1 MPAVKI
7 DPNFFNH
14 DAQAGGFFPITHT
27 NPGFDIEAFLSGP
40 GKNLL
45 IEGIRG
51 TGKTHIL
58 KMVASTALSTYSDK
72 KILPVYISISKVS
85 EWESREV
92 HIFRIHLYANIVNE
106 TISTIEKEYASI
118 GFQKSSNVDNAINK
132 IKKMFG
138 VEIDGDIT
146 EILRKIRV
154 INENLLSQ
162 LTYNQE
168 QILERV
174 KKEYAERSTFGGSLK
189 TFQASW
195 DEILKILSEKEI
207 IFVGKNF
214 AYENASQFLVEFF
227 KQLNEIL
234 GSRYIILLLD
244 ECSETSAEAQIE
256 IFRLLKLI
264 RGSFTSDM
272 EKNYVYFC
280 ASVYPPYSTSYPSK
294 SQGQNFNFEPGQ
306 DATVEYLQMDE
317 LSDEYESFFSEL
329 TKKRLEFFCEK
340 KITSPIKAI
349 FENEGAFFLA
359 AYGANGIPRRYLEIL
374 KQGYDTLC
382 QRSGSDGDTKRISQK
397 DIEDGIQTVA
407 SNQILSSTKLKSDD
421 FKIIEEIAQ
430 RIGTRN
436 KKTETENKEK
446 MKKLPANDYFTINRS
461 QFDEFIRLLLQ
472 GCVHEK
478 GRTRLKK
485 YYKEEG
491 SQGPLLMLDLSLLI
505 QYGAIDKR
513 RVVDIVRKDLK
524 ENAKSGYLYCQDF
537 DLRQF
542 AYQKS
547 KNNYKITD

>member
-1 MPAVKI
+1 MPVIKI

-14 DAQAGGFFPITHT
+14 DAQAGGFFPFTHT
-27 NPGFDIEAFLSGP
+27 NPGFDIDAYLSGT

-45 IEGIRG
+45 VEGIRG

-58 KMVASTALSTYSDK
+58 KMIASRGISTYPEK

-85 EWESREV
+85 EWESRDI

-106 TISTIEKEYASI
+106 TISTIEKEYSHI
-118 GFQKSSNVDNAINK
+118 GFQRSSAIDNAINK

-138 VEIDGDIT
+138 IEIEGDFSV
-146 EILRKIRV
+146 ILKRIREL
-154 INENLLSQ
+154 NQNLLSQ

-168 QILERV
+168 KILARV
-174 KKEYAERSTFGGSLK
+174 KKEYEERSKFGGSHK

-195 DEILKILSEKEI
+195 EDILKILSEKEI
-207 IFVGKNF
+207 IFIGKNF

-227 KQLNEIL
+227 TQLHYIL
-234 GSRYIILLLD
+234 GCRHIILLLD
-244 ECSETSAEAQIE
+244 ECSETSEDAQTE

-280 ASVYPPYSTSYPSK
+280 ASVYPPYSTNYPSK
-294 SQGQNFNFEPGQ
+294 SMGQNFNFEPGQ
-306 DATVEYLQMDE
+306 DASVEYLQLDE
-317 LSDEYESFFSEL
+317 LSDEYESFFSEM
-329 TKKRLEFFCEK
+329 TKKRLEYFCK
-340 KITSPIKAI
+340 HSISHPLKAI
-349 FENEGAFFLA
+349 FEHEGAFYLA
-359 AYGANGIPRRYLEIL
+359 AYGANGNPRRYLEIL

-382 QRSGSDGDTKRISQK
+382 QRSSAEKEIKKISQK

-407 SNQILSSTKLKSDD
+407 SNQILSTTKLTTND

-436 KKTETENKEK
+436 KKTETENKDK
-446 MKKLPANDYFTINRS
+446 TKKLPANVYFTINRS
-461 QFDEFIRLLLQ
+461 QFRDFIPLLLQ

-491 SQGPLLMLDLSLLI
+491 SQGPLLMLDLSLAI

-513 RVVDIVRKDLK
+513 RVLDIFRNDLK

-537 DLRQF
+537 DLKQF
-542 AYQKS
+542 DYQNS
-547 KNNYKITD
+547 KK